1 MPSHLTH
8 PRSGMLADDLRCRN
22 ALSGLGKCHPHR
34 AFAAAAA
41 AFASTTVA
49 ETELDLASPIP
60 SSSSSSSSAAAA
72 TPSLAAGFQN
82 GGHPQTLAF
91 CLPPTA
97 PAVADAVEAAA
108 REEDAAT
115 DRDRAIRCSRSMRV
129 WTRPTASPDADEE
142 EDGDAHVQG
151 QGRTCA
157 QLGQRRRSLSRRQCG
172 HTPPPDLAT
181 GCFRHRHS
189 SPPPPPPP
197 TATAAFSA
205 FIPLSPAR
213 AVGCCVSPSLNSAP
227 RFSERKRGG
236 VTHNVAVERN
246 GNGIERDGGHNE
258 GATTGAYY

>member
-60 SSSSSSSSAAAA
+60 PSSSSSSSAAAA

-91 CLPPTA
+91 RLPPTA

-172 HTPPPDLAT
+172 HTRRRISPPGASGTAT
-181 GCFRHRHS
+181 RRRRRRRRRRPLPSRPS
-189 SPPPPPPP
+189 SP
-197 TATAAFSA
+197 
-205 FIPLSPAR
+205 
-213 AVGCCVSPSLNSAP
+213 SAP
-227 RFSERKRGG
+227 RVLLVAASLPLLTPLRASQRERGG